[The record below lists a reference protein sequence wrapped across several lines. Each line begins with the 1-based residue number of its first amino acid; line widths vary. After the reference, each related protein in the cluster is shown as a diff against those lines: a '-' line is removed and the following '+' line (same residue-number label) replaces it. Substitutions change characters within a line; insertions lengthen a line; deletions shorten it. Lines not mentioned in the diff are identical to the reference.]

1 MALSRTKK
9 WSTELKAG
17 FCQRILNKEI
27 NKEWTDKAYIEMIWK
42 HFYPDCPYKMFRKNW
57 HSSVAEYCVGKS
69 YDAMTMIYSY
79 SYQDTHQSRAQVK
92 ERTLKEESYHSSQ
105 DSNFKHKESVGLSID
120 LSDFVEEDEEELQ
133 ALKDNTKQ
141 EMSSKKAA
149 PCVRTISCGH
159 KSLSCYGQQ
168 SS

>member
-1 MALSRTKK
+1 
-9 WSTELKAG
+9 
-17 FCQRILNKEI
+17 
-27 NKEWTDKAYIEMIWK
+27 
-42 HFYPDCPYKMFRKNW
+42 
-57 HSSVAEYCVGKS
+57 
-69 YDAMTMIYSY
+69 MIYSY

-92 ERTLKEESYHSSQ
+92 ERTLKEESYHSLQ

-149 PCVRTISCGH
+149 PCVHTISCGH
-159 KSLSCYGQQ
+159 MSLSCYGQQ

>member
-1 MALSRTKK
+1 
-9 WSTELKAG
+9 
-17 FCQRILNKEI
+17 
-27 NKEWTDKAYIEMIWK
+27 
-42 HFYPDCPYKMFRKNW
+42 
-57 HSSVAEYCVGKS
+57 
-69 YDAMTMIYSY
+69 MIYSY
-79 SYQDTHQSRAQVK
+79 SYQDIHLSSPQVNK
-92 ERTLKEESYHSSQ
+92 GTLKEESYHSSH
-105 DSNFKHKESVGLSID
+105 DRYFDHKESDGLSID